1 MMQAKTCTKG
11 TRHMQQVKRI
21 SRRLKRVEI
30 VLMVAAALVL
40 MSGALALQ
48 TQDQLADKV
57 VRLHVL
63 ANSDSEEDQALKL
76 RVRDRVLERAT
87 ELLEQSA
94 DRQEAE
100 ALLRGNL
107 LELENLAAEEIAAAG
122 YDYPV
127 TAELTDTTFPTREYD
142 GFTLPAG
149 EYLALRIVIGE
160 GAGKN
165 WWCVVFPPLC
175 TTASADVPASALAAG
190 LTQEDVNLITEEP
203 GYVLKFKTVELWE
216 RLRAALEG

>member
-160 GAGKN
+160 GAGQN

-175 TTASADVPASALAAG
+175 TTASADGPASALAAG